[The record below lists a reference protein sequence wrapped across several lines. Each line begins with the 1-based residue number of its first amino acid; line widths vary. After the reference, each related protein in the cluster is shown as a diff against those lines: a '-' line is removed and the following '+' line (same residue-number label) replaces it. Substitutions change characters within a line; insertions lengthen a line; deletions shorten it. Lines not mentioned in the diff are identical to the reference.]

1 MLLPRQL
8 LPRQLVLRALCALP
22 AFQPLA
28 SRAIDDA
35 PAPLLPPPAVVPLE
49 LCGGAYCVNYTID
62 RQLFRAV
69 VDTGSPFVLVDGTCT
84 EELDGPRAKT
94 LWGCYRGTGR
104 PSGLAPTDELFGG
117 MDVGTEWKRG
127 ELALG
132 AAVRPTR
139 EGWVTDGPSLV
150 ATVPDATFGIVRSTV
165 DKGGGAVFLGLAKR
179 RLPRIRPSFLE
190 QTNVAALRFDF
201 IRKTLELSQ
210 APLVP
215 RSADAVRTI
224 DLRPRGAP
232 VATYAAKVQR
242 LYVNG
247 QEVALDRPVVAVI
260 DTGTTGVSVGDGL

>member
-1 MLLPRQL
+1 MLLPQ

-35 PAPLLPPPAVVPLE
+35 PAALLPPAVVPLE

-247 QEVALDRPVVAVI
+247 QEVVLDRPVVAVI

>member
-1 MLLPRQL
+1 MATKGRNRPLFAPAQFDRRHGAML

-22 AFQPLA
+22 AFQPPA

-35 PAPLLPPPAVVPLE
+35 PAPLLPPAVVPLE

-84 EELDGPRAKT
+84 EEVDGPRAKT

-117 MDVGTEWKRG
+117 MDVGTEWVRG

-165 DKGGGAVFLGLAKR
+165 DKGS
-179 RLPRIRPSFLE
+179 RLPR
-190 QTNVAALRFDF
+190 
-201 IRKTLELSQ
+201 
-210 APLVP
+210 
-215 RSADAVRTI
+215 
-224 DLRPRGAP
+224 
-232 VATYAAKVQR
+232 
-242 LYVNG
+242 
-247 QEVALDRPVVAVI
+247 
-260 DTGTTGVSVGDGL
+260 

>member
-1 MLLPRQL
+1 MLLPQ

-35 PAPLLPPPAVVPLE
+35 PAALLPPAVVPLE

-165 DKGGGAVFLGLAKR
+165 DKGAGLPCRTRPLNPATLTQALTFFGA
-179 RLPRIRPSFLE
+179 
-190 QTNVAALRFDF
+190 
-201 IRKTLELSQ
+201 
-210 APLVP
+210 
-215 RSADAVRTI
+215 
-224 DLRPRGAP
+224 
-232 VATYAAKVQR
+232 
-242 LYVNG
+242 
-247 QEVALDRPVVAVI
+247 
-260 DTGTTGVSVGDGL
+260 

>member
-1 MLLPRQL
+1 ML

-35 PAPLLPPPAVVPLE
+35 PAPAPLLPPALVPLE

-132 AAVRPTR
+132 AAIRPTR

-165 DKGGGAVFLGLAKR
+165 DKGTPTAVSN
-179 RLPRIRPSFLE
+179 P
-190 QTNVAALRFDF
+190 
-201 IRKTLELSQ
+201 
-210 APLVP
+210 
-215 RSADAVRTI
+215 
-224 DLRPRGAP
+224 
-232 VATYAAKVQR
+232 
-242 LYVNG
+242 
-247 QEVALDRPVVAVI
+247 
-260 DTGTTGVSVGDGL
+260 TTEPGHSPTP

>member
-1 MLLPRQL
+1 ML

-22 AFQPLA
+22 AFQPPA

-35 PAPLLPPPAVVPLE
+35 PAPLLPPAVVPLE

-84 EELDGPRAKT
+84 EEVDGPRAKT

-117 MDVGTEWKRG
+117 MDVGTEWVRG

-165 DKGGGAVFLGLAKR
+165 DKGS
-179 RLPRIRPSFLE
+179 RLPCRTRALQRATRPSPHP
-190 QTNVAALRFDF
+190 
-201 IRKTLELSQ
+201 K
-210 APLVP
+210 P
-215 RSADAVRTI
+215 
-224 DLRPRGAP
+224 
-232 VATYAAKVQR
+232 
-242 LYVNG
+242 
-247 QEVALDRPVVAVI
+247 
-260 DTGTTGVSVGDGL
+260 

>member
-1 MLLPRQL
+1 MTNVRCLLPHFDRRHGAML

-22 AFQPLA
+22 AFQPPA

-35 PAPLLPPPAVVPLE
+35 PAPLLPPAVVPLE

-84 EELDGPRAKT
+84 EEVDGPRTKT

-117 MDVGTEWKRG
+117 MDVGTEWVRG

-139 EGWVTDGPSLV
+139 EGWVTDGPSVV

-165 DKGGGAVFLGLAKR
+165 DKGS
-179 RLPRIRPSFLE
+179 RLPRRTRALQRATRPSPHP
-190 QTNVAALRFDF
+190 
-201 IRKTLELSQ
+201 K
-210 APLVP
+210 P
-215 RSADAVRTI
+215 
-224 DLRPRGAP
+224 
-232 VATYAAKVQR
+232 
-242 LYVNG
+242 
-247 QEVALDRPVVAVI
+247 
-260 DTGTTGVSVGDGL
+260 

>member
-1 MLLPRQL
+1 MQLLVLIGML

-165 DKGGGAVFLGLAKR
+165 DKGTRLPCRTRPLNPTTEPGHSPKPPPKALSSPPQAAVRSFSAWRSGGCLASGRASSSRRMSPRCALTSSAKR
-179 RLPRIRPSFLE
+179 
-190 QTNVAALRFDF
+190 
-201 IRKTLELSQ
+201 
-210 APLVP
+210 
-215 RSADAVRTI
+215 
-224 DLRPRGAP
+224 
-232 VATYAAKVQR
+232 
-242 LYVNG
+242 
-247 QEVALDRPVVAVI
+247 
-260 DTGTTGVSVGDGL
+260 